1 MKDIE
6 LDIQSIEGPYNEDG
20 EQIYDFEFTENQI
33 RVLKTALCCS
43 GLEFNRNREL
53 FKMLCT
59 AVCDKYDIATLKRY
73 E

>member
-6 LDIQSIEGPYNEDG
+6 LDIQSIEGPFNEDG
-20 EQIYDFEFTENQI
+20 DKIYDFEFTEDQI
-33 RVLKTALCCS
+33 QVLKTALCYS
-43 GLEFNRNREL
+43 GLEFTRNREL

-59 AVCDKYDIATLKRY
+59 AVCDKDDIATLKRY